1 MNHGKKTDIA
11 ATFQVDTASVAMEN
25 RRFWRAI
32 GYDGLF
38 KMVHEPAG
46 QFLLDRGAANQ
57 TIKYLRA
64 HFTFSNRDHADVRFG
79 GSICGRVMTIRKDGT
94 ADYDFSHVNRTF
106 REYVKRGMKPIVE
119 FDFFPDGICGSEQ
132 EQANDEGFAT
142 YSGLIKR
149 WDLWSEL
156 LHRFMANLEE
166 TFGKDELRT
175 WYFEVWNEPDGMSGE
190 QLKQFY
196 RMYDVFAHTV
206 KSFDPAYK
214 VGGPATYKLYALKGF
229 LDHVTGG
236 ANHVTGKQGSP
247 IDFVS
252 HHLYGLSGAWLAEGP
267 TIMPLASTFSA
278 NMLWLQRLMKE
289 YPSLNVEIHIN
300 EWGECSHGDTKFS
313 TKFAQLNYRNT
324 EYSALLMVK
333 LVDCLKTI
341 ESAYGFRTELLLFWG
356 ACFNA
361 SMPALFIGSRDL
373 TTAGNVPKPI
383 LTGWEMLTRLGG
395 SFLPVVGPMVGGRHG
410 LLAAKDERGIQLL
423 AYNFNETDDD
433 EDRDDAV
440 EITLDGLPARAYA
453 VQEMRLDR
461 RHHNTYREWER
472 LGRPVN
478 ADERTIAV
486 LMETAELRPDNC
498 FRLEGFRG
506 RATLSVR
513 IPRHGMV
520 LFELAAESAAC
531 SGTGCRSRN
540 RE

>member
-1 MNHGKKTDIA
+1 MKQEHRNDIA
-11 ATFQVDTASVAMEN
+11 AAFKVDAASVSMEN
-25 RRFWRAI
+25 RQFWCAI

-46 QFLLDRGAANQ
+46 QFLLDRGAAKQ

-64 HFTFSNRDHADVRFG
+64 HFTFSNRDHADARFG
-79 GSICGRVMTIRKDGT
+79 GSICGRVMTIGEDGT
-94 ADYDFSHVNRTF
+94 ATYDFSHVNRTF
-106 REYVKRGMKPIVE
+106 HEYVKRGMKPIVE
-119 FDFFPDGICGSEQ
+119 FDFFPDGLCWSGQ

-142 YSGLIKR
+142 YSGLIKH

-156 LHRFMANLEE
+156 LHRFMENLEE

-175 WYFEVWNEPDGMSGE
+175 WYFEIWNEPDAMSGE
-190 QLKQFY
+190 QSKQLY
-196 RMYDVFAHTV
+196 RMYDIFAHTL
-206 KSFDPAYK
+206 KAFDPAYK
-214 VGGPATYKLYALKGF
+214 VGGPATYKLHALKGF

-236 ANHVTGKQGSP
+236 INHVTGVKGSP
-247 IDFVS
+247 IDFIS
-252 HHLYGLSGAWLAEGP
+252 HHLYGLSGGWLAEGP
-267 TIMPLASTFSA
+267 AIMPMAATFSA

-313 TKFAQLNYRNT
+313 AQFPALNYRNT

-361 SMPALFIGSRDL
+361 SMPTMFIGSRDL

-395 SFLPVVGPMVGGRHG
+395 SFLRVEGPMVGGRHG
-410 LLAAKDERGIQLL
+410 LLAAKDNRGIQLL

-433 EDRDDAV
+433 EGREDTI
-440 EITLDGLPARAYA
+440 EITIDALPARAYS
-453 VQEMRLDR
+453 VQETRLDKFC
-461 RHHNTYREWER
+461 HNTYREWER
-472 LGRPVN
+472 LGSPVN
-478 ADERTIAV
+478 ADERTVAV
-486 LMETAELRPDNC
+486 LMETAELNPNHR
-498 FRLEGFRG
+498 FRQEVIQG
-506 RATLSVR
+506 RATLAVR

-520 LFELAAESAAC
+520 LFELTDE
-531 SGTGCRSRN
+531 
-540 RE
+540 